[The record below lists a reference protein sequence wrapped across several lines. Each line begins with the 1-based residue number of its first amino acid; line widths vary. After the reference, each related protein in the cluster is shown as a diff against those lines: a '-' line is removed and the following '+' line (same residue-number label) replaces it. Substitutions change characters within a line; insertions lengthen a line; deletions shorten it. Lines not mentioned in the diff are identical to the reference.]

1 MSAETVYHEIE
12 EFLQAYLPAE
22 VHKPT
27 RKRLTLLVVGMIRAC
42 HGAPSRIAQAIH
54 QLGLTSAQAESLER
68 RLRRTENDPQ
78 ISAEVCL
85 HPLARQRLLLG
96 RPRELLLI
104 LDPTTQEDRVVMVSV
119 AVWYRGRAL
128 PLAWTLWPANTPLA
142 GEGFWVRI
150 KALLRRVAGILPVHI
165 PVTWLAD
172 RAFGTPAFTD
182 LLALWGWHYVVRVQ
196 NQTAYR
202 DRQGR
207 EGAVGRLVCLPKQ
220 RAKLRGQV
228 FKKRG
233 WREASVIVA
242 WGRGHK
248 HPLCLVSDLGTHWY
262 LLRLYRRRS
271 PIEATFR
278 DYKSSGWQWEQ
289 GQVTNLEHLER
300 LLVGMAL
307 ATWIVLGIGT
317 QVAAEW
323 LARPATG
330 QRRTVPWVGKRSL
343 FQLGLSRLQ
352 RLLASSGLEK
362 WSWLLTDWEAPNW
375 QEQIHSHHLQ
385 AFIWAWHRTP
395 RSRRIVNVLPKT
407 VRP

>member
-1 MSAETVYHEIE
+1 
-12 EFLQAYLPAE
+12 
-22 VHKPT
+22 
-27 RKRLTLLVVGMIRAC
+27 
-42 HGAPSRIAQAIH
+42 
-54 QLGLTSAQAESLER
+54 
-68 RLRRTENDPQ
+68 
-78 ISAEVCL
+78 
-85 HPLARQRLLLG
+85 
-96 RPRELLLI
+96 
-104 LDPTTQEDRVVMVSV
+104 MVSV

-307 ATWIVLGIGT
+307 GHLD
-317 QVAAEW
+317 
-323 LARPATG
+323 RPG
-330 QRRTVPWVGKRSL
+330 DRHSG
-343 FQLGLSRLQ
+343 SR
-352 RLLASSGLEK
+352 
-362 WSWLLTDWEAPNW
+362 
-375 QEQIHSHHLQ
+375 
-385 AFIWAWHRTP
+385 
-395 RSRRIVNVLPKT
+395 
-407 VRP
+407 

>member
-12 EFLQAYLPAE
+12 QFLQEHLPAQ

-27 RKRLTLLVVGMIRAC
+27 LKRLTLLVMGMIRAR
-42 HGAPSRIAQAIH
+42 HGAPAQIAQAIH
-54 QLGLTSAQAESLER
+54 HLGLTSAQAESLER

-78 ISAEVCL
+78 ISAELCL
-85 HPLARQRLLLG
+85 HSLARQHLLLG

-142 GEGFWVRI
+142 GAGFWVRI
-150 KALLRRVAGILPVHI
+150 KALLHRVAAILPVNVPI
-165 PVTWLAD
+165 TWLAD
-172 RAFGTPAFTD
+172 RAFGSAAFTD
-182 LLALWGWHYVVRVQ
+182 LLALWGWHYVIRVQ
-196 NQTAYR
+196 DQTTYR

-207 EGAVGRLVCLPKQ
+207 EGAVGRLLRLPRQ

-233 WREASVIVA
+233 WREASVVVY
-242 WGRGHK
+242 WGHRHK
-248 HPLCLVSDLGTHWY
+248 RPLCLVSDLRAHWY
-262 LLRLYRRRS
+262 LIRLYRRRY

-278 DYKSSGWQWEQ
+278 DYKSSGWQWER
-289 GQVTNLEHLER
+289 GQVTNLAHLER

-307 ATWIVLGIGT
+307 ATWIALGIGT
-317 QVAAEW
+317 QVAVEL

-352 RLLASSGLEK
+352 RFLAGSGPET

-375 QEQIHSHHLQ
+375 QEQIYSHHAH
-385 AFIWAWHRTP
+385 AFIWAWHNAP
-395 RSRRIVNVLPKT
+395 
-407 VRP
+407 

>member
-1 MSAETVYHEIE
+1 MSAQTVYHRIE
-12 EFLQAYLPAE
+12 QFLQEHLPTQ

-27 RKRLTLLVVGMIRAC
+27 RKRLTLLVVGMIHAR
-42 HGAPSRIAQAIH
+42 HSAPSQIAQAIH
-54 QLGLTSAQAESLER
+54 QLGLTPAQAESLER

-85 HPLARQRLLLG
+85 HPLARWHLQLG

-104 LDPTTQEDRVVMVSV
+104 LDPTTQGDRVVMVSV

-128 PLAWTLWPANTPLA
+128 PLAWALWPANTPLE

-150 KALLRRVAGILPVHI
+150 KALLRRVAAILPEHL

-196 NQTAYR
+196 HQTIYR

-207 EGAVGRLVCLPKQ
+207 EGAVGRLVRLPKQ

-233 WREASVIVA
+233 WREASVIVY

-248 HPLCLVSDLGTHWY
+248 DPLCLVSDLGAHWY
-262 LLRLYRRRS
+262 LLRLYRHRS
-271 PIEATFR
+271 PLEATFR
-278 DYKSSGWQWEQ
+278 DYKSSGWQWEES
-289 GQVTNLEHLER
+289 QVTNLAHLER

-323 LARPATG
+323 LALPATG
-330 QRRTVPWVGKRSL
+330 QRYTLPWVGKRSL

-352 RLLASSGLEK
+352 RLLAGSGPEE
-362 WSWLLTDWEAPNW
+362 WSWQLTDWEAPNW
-375 QEQIHSHHLQ
+375 HEQIHSHHLH
-385 AFIWAWHRTP
+385 AFIWAQHKTP
-395 RSRRIVNVLPKT
+395 QSRRMVKVLPKT